1 MKFTITTAVLQD
13 MMSKATKGAS
23 CDGQRPLTGL
33 IAIELKE
40 NVLTL
45 ITSSATNYLYVS
57 RPNITGD
64 DFYIV
69 VPVEIFAKLVSKL
82 TAENTTLELKD
93 DNLIVKSG
101 GTYTI
106 AASIN
111 EEGELTK
118 YPNPL
123 NSDEFNTPKNSKN
136 YDIKKTTFNL
146 MLAVNSASVAEG
158 EVAKTVPEIYT
169 GYYLSKSIVTTN
181 SINMCGVDIPV
192 SDDVLLLR
200 PETVKLTEVFTAE
213 NLGIGVNDDGRGGKN
228 VLIMAKDEIDCM
240 IVSKLMENAEDYQ
253 IDAINELL
261 SSEYESKCSISKQN
275 MLQALDRLMLFIDKL
290 DDFVLYMTFT
300 NDGLKLSNK
309 KSSSEE
315 VLNYE
320 ASDNF
325 KPFTC
330 RINVKMLFDQIKAV
344 PGDLVN
350 MLYGLKQC
358 IKFED
363 GNITQLIA
371 LITD

>member
-1 MKFTITTAVLQD
+1 MKFTLTTTVLQD

-23 CDGQRPLTGL
+23 CDDQRPLTGL
-33 IAIELKE
+33 IAIELKD
-40 NVLTL
+40 NVLTM
-45 ITSSATNYLYVS
+45 ITSSATNYLYV
-57 RPNITGD
+57 RRADIAGD

-82 TAENTTLELKD
+82 TAENTTLELVD

-123 NSDEFNTPKNSKN
+123 DSDEFKDHKTYP
-136 YDIKKTTFNL
+136 IKKSTFNL
-146 MLAVNSASVAEG
+146 MLAVNSASIAEG
-158 EVAKTVPEIYT
+158 ELAKTVPEIYT
-169 GYYLSKSIVTTN
+169 GYHLSKSIVTTN
-181 SINMCGVDIPV
+181 SINMCGVNINI
-192 SDDVLLLR
+192 SDDDILLVR
-200 PETVKLTEVFTAE
+200 PETIKLTDVFTAE
-213 NLGIGVNDDGRGGKN
+213 NLAIYISDDTRGGKN
-228 VLIMAKDEIDCM
+228 IVITSQDEVDCI
-240 IVSKLMENAEDYQ
+240 IVSKLLENAEDYQ
-253 IDAINELL
+253 IDAINGLL
-261 SSEYESKCSISKQN
+261 ASEYDSSCSIGKQK

-290 DDFVLYMTFT
+290 DDFVLCMTFT
-300 NDGLKLSNK
+300 KEGVKLSNK

-315 VLNYE
+315 VIPFE
-320 ASDNF
+320 ASNDF

-330 RINVKMLFDQIKAV
+330 KVNIKMLFDQIKAA

-350 MLYGLKQC
+350 IQYGLEQC
-358 IKFED
+358 MKFED
-363 GNITQLIA
+363 GNVTQLIA